1 MLVCLIH
8 TEQASF
14 PTFFQELVK
23 PGQLK
28 TDFVTIIRD
37 SRRLS
42 GPCLG
47 VDRVFVFTNVFET
60 GLHGSD
66 RMNSCQSV
74 WEDDETNRKVELLVD
89 YSQDDARVTVN
100 EITPIKVTFL
110 DPATNAVVRSIGVWT
125 KTGRAMLANQFRAA
139 GRIENLEQEIA
150 SGGLAS
156 TCA

>member
-1 MLVCLIH
+1 
-8 TEQASF
+8 
-14 PTFFQELVK
+14 
-23 PGQLK
+23 
-28 TDFVTIIRD
+28 
-37 SRRLS
+37 
-42 GPCLG
+42 
-47 VDRVFVFTNVFET
+47 
-60 GLHGSD
+60 
-66 RMNSCQSV
+66 MNSYQSV